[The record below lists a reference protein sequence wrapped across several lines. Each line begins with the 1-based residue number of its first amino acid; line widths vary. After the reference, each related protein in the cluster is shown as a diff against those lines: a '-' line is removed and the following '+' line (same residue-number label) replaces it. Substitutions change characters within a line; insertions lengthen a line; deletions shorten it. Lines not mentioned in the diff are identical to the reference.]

1 MSPFSGSNFPK
12 GGRWNEKKKRNEKKK
27 KCDKKY
33 TKKNFFTFFVWTPF
47 SLSVLSIG
55 LSIYVS
61 VSLSINPFLRTH
73 ATMTNLCMEI
83 FISLIAKKYNQI
95 L

>member
-12 GGRWNEKKKRNEKKK
+12 DGRWNEKKKRNEKKK
-27 KCDKKY
+27 NVTKNIQKKI
-33 TKKNFFTFFVWTPF
+33 FFTFFVWTPF

-73 ATMTNLCMEI
+73 ATMTNLCIEI
-83 FISLIAKKYNQI
+83 FISLIAK
-95 L
+95 